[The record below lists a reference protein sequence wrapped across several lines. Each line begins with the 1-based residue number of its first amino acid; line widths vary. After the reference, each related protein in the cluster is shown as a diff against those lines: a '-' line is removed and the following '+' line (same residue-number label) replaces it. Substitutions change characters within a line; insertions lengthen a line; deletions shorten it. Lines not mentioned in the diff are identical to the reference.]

1 MTLRARTAGVFMVKQ
16 REVRNRAVFACL
28 GCNLPAYRRT
38 RAASGDRDFATIL
51 PEPGPA
57 EAAAETAADAVGTG

>member
-1 MTLRARTAGVFMVKQ
+1 
-16 REVRNRAVFACL
+16 VRNRAVFACL